1 MSMIRPETEMKDSGI
16 EYVGAIPNDW
26 DLVRLRAYFGERKN
40 KNKDGNETNLLS
52 LSYGR
57 IIRKNIDKTDG
68 LLPASFNTYD
78 WNEIGT
84 SLEFTMKFFYYIM
97 IVSKNI
103 QIAKNT

>member
-1 MSMIRPETEMKDSGI
+1 MAMIRTETEMKDSGI
-16 EYVGAIPNDW
+16 EYVGAIPKDW

-68 LLPASFNTYD
+68 LLPASFDTY
-78 WNEIGT
+78 NIIFFNNII
-84 SLEFTMKFFYYIM
+84 SLVNPLTCI
-97 IVSKNI
+97 S
-103 QIAKNT
+103 